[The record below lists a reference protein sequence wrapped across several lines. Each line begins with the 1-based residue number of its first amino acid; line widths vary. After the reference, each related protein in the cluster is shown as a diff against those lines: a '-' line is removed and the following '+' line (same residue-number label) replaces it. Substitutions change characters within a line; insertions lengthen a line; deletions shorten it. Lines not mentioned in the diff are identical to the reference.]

1 MVEREY
7 FKFYKIEEEKL
18 IPYGFKFENGEYK
31 YSTTIVENSFRLD
44 VVVDMQHN
52 IHTYVIDLFSN
63 EEYIL
68 HLVKRAKG
76 TYAAKVKEAYNEVLD
91 EIKQKCMRLEIF
103 KCQKIIQYVY
113 EKYNDELE
121 YPWGEGK
128 AAVFRRKDTHKWYG
142 LLMGISKRKLG
153 LDSDEEVEVMNLK
166 GNPEEVIDYIHYF
179 PAYHMSKKNWYS
191 VMIDETINYE
201 ELFQKINKSYEL
213 VGKS

>member
-91 EIKQKCMRLEIF
+91 EIKQQCMRLEIF
-103 KCQKIIQYVY
+103 KCQKIIL
-113 EKYNDELE
+113 KR
-121 YPWGEGK
+121 GK
-128 AAVFRRKDTHKWYG
+128 
-142 LLMGISKRKLG
+142 
-153 LDSDEEVEVMNLK
+153 
-166 GNPEEVIDYIHYF
+166 
-179 PAYHMSKKNWYS
+179 
-191 VMIDETINYE
+191 
-201 ELFQKINKSYEL
+201 KIGQ
-213 VGKS
+213 V